1 MGKRTVFRE
10 QNCSLMEREQ
20 KCEAFLEQNC
30 SLMRKRT
37 EVRSVFGT
45 KLFCYRKENRSAKS
59 FSEQNCSLMRKR
71 KEVRSV
77 LGTKLF
83 SYGKEKRS
91 AKRFSK
97 QNCFVMRKRTE
108 VWIVFGTKLFCYRKE
123 NRSAKRFRNEI
134 VVLWERA
141 LEWKSFSEPNCSVM
155 RNRTDEEIV
164 LGTKLLCY
172 RKENRSATRFRNQ
185 IVLLWETEQKRKSF
199 SEQNC
204 PVIGKKT
211 EVRSVFG
218 TKLFSY
224 EKEKRSAKRF
234 GNKIVLLW
242 EREEKCEAIS
252 KQNCFVMRKRTEVW
266 IVFGKNCSVI
276 GKKREV
282 RIVFETKLLSY
293 GKEHWSGNHF
303 RNQIVLLWE
312 REQKRKSFSKE
323 NCSFIDKKTEVRSV
337 FGTKLFSYGKEKS
350 SAKRF
355 RNKIVLL
362 WEREQKCESFS
373 EQNCSVIGKKTEV
386 RIVFGTKLLSYGK
399 QHWSGNHF
407 RNQIVLLWERGQ
419 KRKSVWEQNCSVIGK
434 KTEVRRVFGTKLF
447 SYEIEK
453 RSAKRFGNKIVLL
466 WEREEK
472 CEAISKQNGFVMRKR
487 TEVWIVFGKKLF
499 CYRKENR
506 SAKRFRNGIVVL
518 WERALEWK
526 SFSEP
531 NCSVMRNRTEEE
543 IVLGTKLFCYRKE
556 NRSAKRFRNQ
566 IVLLLE
572 REEKCEAFWEQNCSL
587 MGKWREVRSVFATK
601 LFCYE
606 KENRSVNR
614 FRNKIVL
621 L

>member
-1 MGKRTVFRE
+1 
-10 QNCSLMEREQ
+10 
-20 KCEAFLEQNC
+20 
-30 SLMRKRT
+30 MRKR
-37 EVRSVFGT
+37 R
-45 KLFCYRKENRSAKS
+45 
-59 FSEQNCSLMRKR
+59 
-71 KEVRSV
+71 EVRSV

-83 SYGKEKRS
+83 SCGKEKRS
-91 AKRFSK
+91 AKRF
-97 QNCFVMRKRTE
+97 R
-108 VWIVFGTKLFCYRKE
+108 
-123 NRSAKRFRNEI
+123 
-134 VVLWERA
+134 
-141 LEWKSFSEPNCSVM
+141 
-155 RNRTDEEIV
+155 
-164 LGTKLLCY
+164 
-172 RKENRSATRFRNQ
+172 
-185 IVLLWETEQKRKSF
+185 
-199 SEQNC
+199 
-204 PVIGKKT
+204 
-211 EVRSVFG
+211 
-218 TKLFSY
+218 
-224 EKEKRSAKRF
+224 
-234 GNKIVLLW
+234 NKIVLLW
-242 EREEKCEAIS
+242 EREQKCES
-252 KQNCFVMRKRTEVW
+252 FSEQ
-266 IVFGKNCSVI
+266 NCSVI
-276 GKKREV
+276 GKKTEV

-312 REQKRKSFSKE
+312 REQKRKSFSE
-323 NCSFIDKKTEVRSV
+323 QNCSVIGKKTEVRSV
-337 FGTKLFSYGKEKS
+337 FGTKLFSYGKEKR

-419 KRKSVWEQNCSVIGK
+419 KRKSFSEQNCSVIGK

-447 SYEIEK
+447 SYEKEK

-472 CEAISKQNGFVMRKR
+472 CVLLWEREEKCEAISKQNCFVMRKR
-487 TEVWIVFGKKLF
+487 TEVWIVFGTKLF

-506 SAKRFRNGIVVL
+506 SAKRFRNEIVVL

-556 NRSAKRFRNQ
+556 NRSAKRFRNK
-566 IVLLLE
+566 IVLLWEREEKCEAFWEQNCFVMRKRTEVWIVFGTKLFCYRKENKSANRFRNEIVVLWETALEWKSFSEPNCSVMRKRTEEEIVFGTKLFCYRKENRSAKRFRNKIVLLWE

-587 MGKWREVRSVFATK
+587 WQRE
-601 LFCYE
+601 E
-606 KENRSVNR
+606 KCEAFS
-614 FRNKIVL
+614 
-621 L
+621 